1 MASNL
6 VIVESPAKAKTIENY
21 LGKEYV
27 VKSSFGHIRELSSK
41 GMSVD
46 IENDFK
52 PEYKVPS
59 DKKKL
64 VGELKA
70 LAKNAETVW
79 LATDEDREG
88 EAISWHLVEALSL
101 KDDKTRRITFNEITK
116 KAVLNAVDNPRKI
129 NLDLVNS
136 QQARRILDRIVGFEL
151 SPVLWR
157 KVKPQLSAGR
167 VQSVTVRLIVEKE
180 KSIIEFS
187 PEMAFKVVAFFEIN
201 GNEFKSDLDIS
212 FKSEEE
218 ARLFL
223 ENCIG
228 ASFIVQDV
236 QKKPGKKSPSAPF
249 TTSTL
254 QQEASRKL
262 GFNVTRTMSV
272 AQRLYESGKITYMR
286 TDSVNLSDDAI
297 AAAKN
302 EISHSYGIDYCN
314 PKKYYNKNKSAQ
326 EAHEAIRPADFSSRF
341 IGDNS
346 PEDKLYQLI
355 WKRAIASQMSD
366 AEVERTKIVVDV
378 SGSERKFIANGE
390 VVKFD
395 GFLKVYLEGKD
406 DDQEKED
413 IGVLPSVEKGDE
425 LMYNSM
431 LANQR
436 FSRPPSRYTEASLV
450 KKLEELG
457 IGRPSTYAP
466 TIRTVQDRGY
476 VERKNLEGDEREVV
490 ALSIQDGKLVKNIN
504 KEKFGADKGKLFP
517 TSIGDVVNGFL
528 IKHFQKIMDY
538 NFTANIEKEL
548 DAIAEGSLQWT
559 NMLDKFYTPFHENID
574 HTLENATRA
583 TGERE
588 LGTDPE
594 SGEKVIARL
603 GRFGPMVQIGEAS
616 EDESKKP
623 RFASLHPNQSINTI
637 TLEEAMELFKFPKTL
652 GDHNGAEVVLAQGK
666 FGPYLKHNNQNI
678 SIPKGEAIESV
689 NLDRAVELILLKQK
703 ADAPI
708 AEYEGLPVQKGKGR
722 FGPYIKWNGLFINVN
737 KKYDF
742 DHLTDEDISIL
753 IEEKKQKEIDKF
765 IHNWEDEGIS
775 VQKGRWGKSMVVKGK
790 LRIDLPKSIDPKELS
805 LEEVKKMIEEK
816 SKKVKK

>member
-21 LGKEYV
+21 LGKEYI
-27 VKSSFGHIRELSSK
+27 VKSSYGQIRDLPTK
-41 GMSVD
+41 GISIDV
-46 IENDFK
+46 ENDFK
-52 PEYKVPS
+52 PDYKVPA
-59 DKKKL
+59 DKKKV
-64 VGELKA
+64 VGELKS
-70 LAKNAETVW
+70 LAKKAEIVW

-88 EAISWHLVEALSL
+88 EAISWHLKEALAI
-101 KDDKTRRITFNEITK
+101 DDQKTRRITFNEITK
-116 KAVLNAVDNPRKI
+116 KAILNAVANPRDI
-129 NLDLVNS
+129 NKDLVDA

-157 KVKPQLSAGR
+157 KIKPQLSAGR

-180 KSIIEFS
+180 KSISDFS
-187 PEMAFKVVAFFEIN
+187 PQVSFKVVAFFVIN
-201 GNEFKSDLDIS
+201 DKEFKSDLDVA
-212 FKSEEE
+212 FHTEEE
-218 ARLFL
+218 ARVFI
-223 ENCIG
+223 ENCID
-228 ASFIVQDV
+228 AKFLVQEV

-286 TDSVNLSDDAI
+286 TDSVNLSEDAI
-297 AAAKN
+297 SAAKN
-302 EISHSYGIDYCN
+302 EISNRYGAEYCN

-326 EAHEAIRPADFSSRF
+326 EAHEAIRPTNFSVQY
-341 IGDNS
+341 IGDHS

-355 WKRAIASQMSD
+355 WKRTVASQMSD
-366 AEVERTKIVVDV
+366 AEIERTKVIIDV
-378 SGSERKFIANGE
+378 SGNEFKFISNGE

-406 DDQEKED
+406 DDQQKED
-413 IGVLPSVEKGDE
+413 IGVLPSIEKGDE
-425 LMYNSM
+425 LSYNNII
-431 LANQR
+431 ANQR

-466 TIRTVQDRGY
+466 TIRTIQERGY
-476 VERKNLEGDEREVV
+476 VERKNLDGEQREVV
-490 ALSIQDGKLVKNIN
+490 ELSIQQGTILRKLH
-504 KEKFGADKGKLFP
+504 KEKYGADKGKLFP

-528 IKHFQKIMDY
+528 TEHFQKIMDY
-538 NFTANIEKEL
+538 NFTANVEKEL

-559 NMLDKFYTPFHENID
+559 NMLDKFYTPFHKNID
-574 HTLENATRA
+574 HTLENANRA

-588 LGTDPE
+588 LGSDPE

-603 GRFGPMVQIGEAS
+603 GRFGPMVQIGVAS
-616 EDESKKP
+616 EDEDKKP
-623 RFASLHPNQSINTI
+623 RFASLHPNQSINSI
-637 TLEEAMELFKFPKTL
+637 TLEEALELFKFPKSL
-652 GDHNGAEVVLAQGK
+652 GLHDNFEVVLAQGK
-666 FGPYLKHNNQNI
+666 FGPYLKYNNQNI

-689 NLDRAVELILLKQK
+689 NLDRAIELIILKQK

-708 AEYEGLPVQKGKGR
+708 TEYEGLPVQKGKGR
-722 FGPYIKWNGLFINVN
+722 FGPYIKWNGMFINVGR
-737 KKYDF
+737 KYDF
-742 DHLTDEDISIL
+742 DNLSEEDIALL

-765 IHNWEDEGIS
+765 IHNWEEEGIS
-775 VQKGRWGKSMVVKGK
+775 VQKGRWGRSTVVKGK
-790 LRIDLPKSIDPKELS
+790 LKIDLPKSIDPKELS
-805 LEEVKKMIEEK
+805 LEDVKKMIEEK